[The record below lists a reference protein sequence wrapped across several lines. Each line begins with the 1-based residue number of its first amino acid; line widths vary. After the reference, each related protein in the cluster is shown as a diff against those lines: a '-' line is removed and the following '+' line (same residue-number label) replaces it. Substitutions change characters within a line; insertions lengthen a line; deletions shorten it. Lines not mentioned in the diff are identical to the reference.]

1 MTSNS
6 VYMFGDLD
14 IYDLEEY
21 KKYIEKV
28 KSMIESLGGD
38 YLIYGVE
45 IEALETKLWKPTRIV
60 LIKLSNKKASMDL
73 YNSEEYKPFK
83 KIRFNTLTS
92 NILKVEGIK

>member
-6 VYMFGDLD
+6 VYMIGDLD
-14 IYDLEEY
+14 IHDLEEY

-28 KSMIESLGGD
+28 KSMIESLGD
-38 YLIYGVE
+38 YLICGVE

-92 NILKVEGIK
+92 NILKVEGTK

>member
-1 MTSNS
+1 
-6 VYMFGDLD
+6 MFGDLD

-45 IEALETKLWKPTRIV
+45 IEALETKL
-60 LIKLSNKKASMDL
+60 
-73 YNSEEYKPFK
+73 
-83 KIRFNTLTS
+83 
-92 NILKVEGIK
+92 